1 LTGAGSWRLPGN
13 GSADFKRL
21 AANYVGRWD
30 LVQLRCANLMS
41 CSLAE
46 RLVLILLELAET
58 FGVRD
63 TQGTRLTVTVRHKD
77 LAELAGASRPRV
89 SEYLMEFES
98 NHLIERRKRQ
108 FIVKCDR
115 LGDFLSLARSQVKS
129 DGRSRPRPET
139 EHALPAKAMN
149 GS

>member
-1 LTGAGSWRLPGN
+1 
-13 GSADFKRL
+13 
-21 AANYVGRWD
+21 
-30 LVQLRCANLMS
+30 
-41 CSLAE
+41 
-46 RLVLILLELAET
+46 VLILLELAET

-139 EHALPAKAMN
+139 EHALPAKTMN